1 MRVLQINGGVFGSTG
16 NIMFGIAKKTEE
28 KGIEVLCAS
37 PVTTTN
43 RYKEPDRSYVKIG
56 SFFTRRISVLLGRI
70 SGFQGC
76 FSYFA
81 TKKLIRVIK
90 KFKPDVIQLHTLHG
104 DYVNLPML
112 FSYIKKNKIKVVW
125 TLHDC
130 WAFTGHCPH
139 FEAEKCEKWKTQC
152 RNCARYKDYPKS
164 LYDNSAKM
172 FRLKRK
178 WFTSVENMTIVT
190 PSRWLADCVKQS
202 FLKDYPIEVINNG
215 IDLDVFKPSESDFR
229 IKYNCED
236 KFILLGVS
244 FGWNEKKGLDIFCE
258 LAERLSGEYQ
268 IVLVG
273 TDDMTDKILPENIIS
288 IHRTQ
293 NQKKLAEIYSAAD
306 VLVNPTRADT
316 FPTVNME
323 SLACGTP
330 VLTFKAGGSPEVVD
344 DSCGAVVPCGDVE
357 ALVKEI
363 ECINL
368 MKPYPEQSCTQK
380 AKRFNVDTANEN
392 YLRLYKK
399 LYS

>member
-1 MRVLQINGGVFGSTG
+1 M
-16 NIMFGIAKKTEE
+16 
-28 KGIEVLCAS
+28 
-37 PVTTTN
+37 
-43 RYKEPDRSYVKIG
+43 
-56 SFFTRRISVLLGRI
+56 
-70 SGFQGC
+70 
-76 FSYFA
+76 
-81 TKKLIRVIK
+81 
-90 KFKPDVIQLHTLHG
+90 
-104 DYVNLPML
+104 
-112 FSYIKKNKIKVVW
+112 
-125 TLHDC
+125 
-130 WAFTGHCPH
+130 
-139 FEAEKCEKWKTQC
+139 
-152 RNCARYKDYPKS
+152 
-164 LYDNSAKM
+164 
-172 FRLKRK
+172 
-178 WFTSVENMTIVT
+178 
-190 PSRWLADCVKQS
+190 
-202 FLKDYPIEVINNG
+202 
-215 IDLDVFKPSESDFR
+215 
-229 IKYNCED
+229 
-236 KFILLGVS
+236 LGVS